1 MKPLANTQQI
11 AFYCFIGL
19 FIAVCSPVAHSITSP
34 SKDISASQNESIE
47 TLFKKARKQESQK
60 KYNKAINLYRQAAKK
75 GHDEA
80 QRHLANLYYYKKK
93 DYKKAAYWLEKQAQ
107 HGNSDSQFH
116 YANIFRFGL
125 TGDKKYDIARYWYKR
140 AANGDH
146 KHAQYELALM
156 YKYGLGSKKDKILAN
171 KWFAKAA
178 SNGHSEAKKVV
189 RKYNKKAKAKSTDQ
203 NFIRKQ
209 QKLASQGNAEAQY
222 KLGQEYLS
230 GKKIA
235 KNEKQAF
242 KWFLKSANKDHAS
255 AQYTLA
261 MMYFEG
267 STYLG
272 TDLKKAKEW
281 LVKAA
286 DNHNKK
292 AEKKLNSL
300 ADEKHLEQQA
310 LGFERMLE
318 NAINGSVE
326 DQYELGMR
334 YLHGYKVSPDEKL
347 AMRWIK
353 EATKQHHALAQYQF
367 GNYLLAHKKSEVDLE
382 TAIEYLALSAKQNV
396 SAAQIAVK
404 KFYEFGYAELIDA
417 TYGDVTAQNRIAQS
431 YLNRA
436 ERQQKRLSV
445 KWLELA
451 ANGGH
456 IPSII
461 TLAELY
467 ETGDLVTK
475 NIEQAF
481 NLYLEAA
488 KIDNTIAGSTL
499 DELLKQGIGS
509 KENRQLALQILASNN
524 SNTSSEIKNS
534 LQFTELQ

>member
-1 MKPLANTQQI
+1 MIRLANTQKI
-11 AFYCFIGL
+11 AIHCLIGFL
-19 FIAVCSPVAHSITSP
+19 IAVCSPVAHSITSP
-34 SKDISASQNESIE
+34 TKNKIASQNESVE
-47 TLFKKARKQESQK
+47 TLYKKAREQESQK
-60 KYNKAINLYRQAAKK
+60 KFDKAINLYRQAAKK
-75 GHDEA
+75 GHDES

-93 DYKKAAYWLEKQAQ
+93 DYKKAAFWLEKQAQ
-107 HGNSDSQFH
+107 KGNSDAQFH

-125 TGDKKYDIARYWYKR
+125 TGDRKYDIARYWYKR

-156 YKYGLGSKKDKILAN
+156 YKNGLGSKTDKIVAN
-171 KWFAKAA
+171 KWFAEAA
-178 SNGHSEAKKVV
+178 SNGHVEAKKIV
-189 RKYNKKAKAKSTDQ
+189 REYNKKAKVKSTDQ
-203 NFIRKQ
+203 DSIRKQ
-209 QKLASQGNAEAQY
+209 QKLASQGDAEAQF

-242 KWFLKSANKDHAS
+242 NWFSKAANRDHAG

-272 TDLKKAKEW
+272 KDLKKAKKW

-286 DNHNKK
+286 DNHSEK

-300 ADEKHLEQQA
+300 ADEKHQEQQV
-310 LGFERMLE
+310 LGFEKMLE

-347 AMRWIK
+347 AIHWIK
-353 EATKQHHALAQYQF
+353 EAAKQHHGLALYQL
-367 GNYLLAHKKSEVDLE
+367 GNYLLSHKKSEVELE
-382 TAIEYLALSAKQNV
+382 TAIEYLVLAAKQNV
-396 SAAQIAVK
+396 SAARSAVK
-404 KFYEFGYAELIDA
+404 KFYEFGFADLVDA
-417 TYGDVTAQNRIAQS
+417 TYGDVTAQFRVAQS
-431 YLNRA
+431 YLNKV
-436 ERQQKRLSV
+436 ERQQKQLSI

-456 IPSII
+456 LPSII

-467 ETGDLVTK
+467 ENGDIVAK

-481 NLYLEAA
+481 NFYLAAA
-488 KIDNTIAGSTL
+488 KMDNTIASKTL
-499 DELLKQGIGS
+499 DELLKQGVGS

-524 SNTSSEIKNS
+524 NSTSIENKNS